1 MAITV
6 DGQIY
11 RNLQEQV
18 QYLTDRTNEIK
29 PYVAGTGITIS
40 EQTISIDSSINDKI
54 TEVEGVA
61 TTANSNATAAQNT
74 ANAANATATQ
84 AQSRADSAYNL
95 ANTANTASEQNNA
108 KIQTIENDIDAANA
122 EINTLNGDL
131 STLSLG
137 VHTDGLVY
145 IFINGKPVGTGVEF
159 VTAGDVVGYVDDAKN
174 IVITG
179 DLADGTYTLKYE
191 NQDGSTTEIG
201 TLVIGSQPSYIN
213 LVPEAKSHTDLSTVF
228 NSVGYM
234 NGARPSS
241 ATPFYSS
248 ASGYVTTGCFQC
260 TFDSVFYIK
269 GVTIDTNDS
278 NCRLGFARDI
288 NNAISPYSV
297 AADFTNY
304 ATLETLGEQYYKVTF
319 KSEYLQTNCP
329 QLAYFF
335 FGGIGSGEN
344 LIVSTTPIE

>member
-1 MAITV
+1 MAEISYTK
-6 DGQIY
+6 
-11 RNLQEQV
+11 
-18 QYLTDRTNEIK
+18 TNWVNNVTK
-29 PYVAGTGITIS
+29 L
-40 EQTISIDSSINDKI
+40 
-54 TEVEGVA
+54 
-61 TTANSNATAAQNT
+61 NADNM
-74 ANAANATATQ
+74 NH
-84 AQSRADSAYNL
+84 
-95 ANTANTASEQNNA
+95 
-108 KIQTIENDIDAANA
+108 IENGIEAATV
-122 EINTLNGDL
+122 EINTLKSDL

-145 IFINGKPVGTGVEF
+145 IFINGNPVGTGVDF
-159 VTAGDVVGYVDDAKN
+159 VTAGDVVGYVDDQKN

-179 DLADGTYTLKYE
+179 DLANGTYTLKYE

-201 TLVIGSQPSYIN
+201 TLVIGSEPSYIN

-234 NGARPSS
+234 NGTRPSS
-241 ATPFYSS
+241 ATPYYSS
-248 ASGYVTTGCFQC
+248 ASGFVTTGCFPC
-260 TFDSVFYIK
+260 TFNSVFYIK
-269 GVTIDTNDS
+269 GVTIDTSNS
-278 NCRLGFARDI
+278 NCRLGFAREL

-319 KSEYLQTNCP
+319 NSQYLQTNCP

-344 LIVSTTPIE
+344 LVVSATPIE

>member
-1 MAITV
+1 MSQKAS
-6 DGQIY
+6 
-11 RNLQEQV
+11 
-18 QYLTDRTNEIK
+18 TDLFALK
-29 PYVAGTGITIS
+29 S
-40 EQTISIDSSINDKI
+40 
-54 TEVEGVA
+54 
-61 TTANSNATAAQNT
+61 
-74 ANAANATATQ
+74 
-84 AQSRADSAYNL
+84 
-95 ANTANTASEQNNA
+95 
-108 KIQTIENDIDAANA
+108 
-122 EINTLNGDL
+122 DL

-145 IFINGKPVGTGVEF
+145 IFINGNPVGTGVEF
-159 VTAGDVVGYVDDAKN
+159 ATNGDVVGYVDDAKN

-201 TLVIGSQPSYIN
+201 TLVIGSEPAYIN
-213 LVPEAKSHTDLSTVF
+213 LLPEAKSHTDLSTVF

-234 NGARPSS
+234 DGARPSS

-248 ASGYVTTGCFQC
+248 ANGYVTTGCFQC

-269 GVTIDTNDS
+269 GVTIDTSNS
-278 NCRLGFARDI
+278 NCRLGFAGVQ
-288 NNAISPYSV
+288 NNALNPYSV
-297 AADFTNY
+297 SSDFTNY

-329 QLAYFF
+329 LLAYFF

>member
-6 DGQIY
+6 NGQIY

-18 QYLTDRTNEIK
+18 QYLTDRIEEIK

-40 EQTISIDSSINDKI
+40 EQTIAIDPSINDEI
-54 TEVEGVA
+54 TAVEGIA
-61 TTANSNATAAQNT
+61 NTANSNATAAQNT
-74 ANAANATATQ
+74 ANTAVAALETKLDKSSVVQTTGQSTTAVMSQKATT
-84 AQSRADSAYNL
+84 D
-95 ANTANTASEQNNA
+95 
-108 KIQTIENDIDAANA
+108 
-122 EINTLNGDL
+122 EINALKGDL

-159 VTAGDVVGYVDDAKN
+159 VTSGDVVGYVDDAKN

-179 DLADGTYTLKYE
+179 NLADGTYTLKYE

-201 TLVIGSQPSYIN
+201 TLVIGSAPSYVN

-234 NGARPSS
+234 NNTRPSS
-241 ATPFYSS
+241 ATPFYS
-248 ASGYVTTGCFQC
+248 AANGYVTTGCFTC

-269 GVTIDTNDS
+269 GVTIDTSDS
-278 NCRLGFARDI
+278 NCRLGFAREY
-288 NNAISPYSV
+288 NNTISPYSV
-297 AADFTNY
+297 SSAFTDY
-304 ATLETLGEQYYKVTF
+304 ATLETLGNQYYKVSF
-319 KSEYLQTNCP
+319 KSEYLQSNCP
-329 QLAYFF
+329 LLAYFF
-335 FGGIGSGEN
+335 FGGNGSGEN
-344 LIVSTTPIE
+344 LIVSATPIE

>member
-1 MAITV
+1 M
-6 DGQIY
+6 
-11 RNLQEQV
+11 
-18 QYLTDRTNEIK
+18 
-29 PYVAGTGITIS
+29 AGTSYIKTVWVNNV
-40 EQTISIDSSINDKI
+40 TKL
-54 TEVEGVA
+54 
-61 TTANSNATAAQNT
+61 NADNM
-74 ANAANATATQ
+74 NH
-84 AQSRADSAYNL
+84 
-95 ANTANTASEQNNA
+95 
-108 KIQTIENDIDAANA
+108 IENGIGAATD
-122 EINTLNGDL
+122 EIGALKSDL

-159 VTAGDVVGYVDDAKN
+159 VTSGDVVGYVDDKKN

-201 TLVIGSQPSYIN
+201 TLVIGSEPAYIN
-213 LVPEAKSHTDLSTVF
+213 LLPEAKSHTDLSTVF

-234 NGARPSS
+234 DGARPSS

-248 ASGYVTTGCFQC
+248 ASGYVTTGCFPC

-269 GVTIDTNDS
+269 GVTIDTSNS
-278 NCRLGFARDI
+278 NCRLGFAGVQ
-288 NNAISPYSV
+288 NNALNPYSV
-297 AADFTNY
+297 SSDFTNY

-329 QLAYFF
+329 LLAYFF

-344 LIVSTTPIE
+344 LVVSATPIE

>member
-1 MAITV
+1 MAITIN
-6 DGQIY
+6 GQIY

-40 EQTISIDSSINDKI
+40 GQTISVDPSINEKI

-61 TTANSNATAAQNT
+61 NTANNNAVAAQTTANSAKTNAEQASTKADEAKTQAASALAT
-74 ANAANATATQ
+74 ANATQATATV
-84 AQSRADSAYNL
+84 
-95 ANTANTASEQNNA
+95 
-108 KIQTIENDIDAANA
+108 
-122 EINTLNGDL
+122 EINALKSDL

-145 IFINGKPVGTGVEF
+145 IFINGNPVGTGVEF

-234 NGARPSS
+234 NDTRPSS
-241 ATPFYSS
+241 ATPYYSS
-248 ASGYVTTGCFQC
+248 ASGFVTTGCFSC

-269 GVTIDTNDS
+269 GVTIDASNS
-278 NCRLGFARDI
+278 NCRLGFAREL

-344 LIVSTTPIE
+344 LVVSATPIE